1 MDNKYTIIAIMG
13 KAGSGKDTLCRA
25 LLEEPEFFNARP
37 IISCTTRPI
46 RDNEKDGIDY
56 HFLTNDEFT
65 NQVLSGEMLEAT
77 VFNTWC
83 YGTSM
88 NNLDKDHINIGVFN
102 PEGVGLLRDNTNIN
116 LAVIYIE
123 ANDKTR
129 LLRQLNREKNPDCH
143 EIVRRFSADE
153 HDFRDEEIEY
163 IEPDMFITN
172 NDGADIKRISKV
184 VAQAWAKGQIQLK
197 NTK

>member
-1 MDNKYTIIAIMG
+1 MINKYTIIAIMG

-25 LLEEPEFFNARP
+25 LLEEPEFKYAKP

-56 HFLTNDEFT
+56 HFLTNEEFT
-65 NQVLSGEMLEAT
+65 SQVLSGDMIEAT

-83 YGTSM
+83 YGTSI
-88 NNLDKDHINIGVFN
+88 NNLDKECINIGVFN
-102 PEGVGLLRDNTNIN
+102 PEGVELLRENPNIK

-143 EIVRRFSADE
+143 EIIRRFSADE